1 MARYAFLF
9 DAYDGAAQGT
19 NAYPLQP
26 YVTEID
32 LRHSLI
38 PDEVIE
44 HLVQTMPPHEG
55 PDLMEDRD
63 LPKYD
68 YISFMEKLMEN
79 NNDGISNVSANGD

>member
-1 MARYAFLF
+1 MYSPSQDKIEKL
-9 DAYDGAAQGT
+9 T
-19 NAYPLQP
+19 CVLQP

-44 HLVQTMPPHEG
+44 HLVQTMPQHDG

-68 YISFMEKLMEN
+68 YISFMEKLMEANNNN
-79 NNDGISNVSANGD
+79 NNDGINEVSANGD

>member
-1 MARYAFLF
+1 M
-9 DAYDGAAQGT
+9 
-19 NAYPLQP
+19 QP

-44 HLVQTMPPHEG
+44 HLVQTMPQHDG

-68 YISFMEKLMEN
+68 YISFMEKLMEAN
-79 NNDGISNVSANGD
+79 NNNNNNNSNDDGISEVSANGD